1 MTGSPLYYRR
11 AWPTI
16 DRPFRGGLIPDENAV
31 AVKSFLTLT
40 ALALASAL
48 LVAACG
54 GDGGDAGGRPDSLKV
69 PTATPFA
76 VLPEPTI
83 LSGGLL
89 VTEGGGGD
97 TYVVKPNDTL
107 MAIAAELGVPIDE
120 LISLNDLADPS
131 RLEVDQVLKIPPRGG
146 VQPTPAPGEEP
157 PGEEPP
163 GEEPPG
169 EEPPAVPIGADE
181 YEVQA
186 GDNASAIAARFG
198 ITLQELAD
206 ANDTTI
212 DELRTLFVGQ
222 ILTIPQFADR
232 PPVPPT
238 IPEPEP
244 EPTEGPTG
252 EPPGETPGEVE
263 VTPAEGPDVVETLT
277 PE

>member
-1 MTGSPLYYRR
+1 MPVTGSPLYYRR

-16 DRPFRGGLIPDENAV
+16 DKPFRGGLIPDENAV
-31 AVKSFLTLT
+31 PVKSVLTLT

-54 GDGGDAGGRPDSLKV
+54 GDGGGAGERPDSLKI
-69 PTATPFA
+69 PTATPFT

-97 TYVVKPNDTL
+97 TYVVKPGDTL
-107 MAIAAELGVPIDE
+107 MAIAAELGVSVEE
-120 LISLNDLADPS
+120 LIDLNELADPS
-131 RLEVDQVLKIPPRGG
+131 RLEVDQVLNIPPRGG
-146 VQPTPAPGEEP
+146 AQPTPAPGEEP
-157 PGEEPP
+157 PAEETPS
-163 GEEPPG
+163 
-169 EEPPAVPIGADE
+169 VPIGADE

-206 ANDTTI
+206 ANETTI

-222 ILTIPQFADR
+222 VLTIPQFPGR
-232 PPVPPT
+232 TPVPT
-238 IPEPEP
+238 TVPEPEP
-244 EPTEGPTG
+244 EPTE
-252 EPPGETPGEVE
+252 EPPGETPGEVG
-263 VTPAEGPDVVETLT
+263 VTPVEGTGVVETPT
-277 PE
+277 PG